1 MPTTTGT
8 RTLDGRVRDAM
19 LRTSGSPP
27 GVGVDSLEARRSA
40 LQGERRA
47 AMRALAD
54 VVAADRRVRRPG
66 FEPVLA
72 AFHRCVRALEGLA
85 DH

>member
-1 MPTTTGT
+1 
-8 RTLDGRVRDAM
+8 
-19 LRTSGSPP
+19 
-27 GVGVDSLEARRSA
+27 
-40 LQGERRA
+40 
-47 AMRALAD
+47 MRALAD